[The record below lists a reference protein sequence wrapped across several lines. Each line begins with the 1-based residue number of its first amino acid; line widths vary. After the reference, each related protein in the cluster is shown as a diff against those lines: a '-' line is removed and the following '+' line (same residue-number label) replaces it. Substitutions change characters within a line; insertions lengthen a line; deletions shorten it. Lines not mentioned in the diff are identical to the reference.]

1 MDEPAEV
8 EAAAEEAVA
17 DEVAESQDSAI
28 TVDAS
33 KKRVGNNITNVGEDE
48 DHPSTGG
55 NDDFL

>member
-8 EAAAEEAVA
+8 EATAEEAVA
-17 DEVAESQDSAI
+17 DEVAESQESAI

-55 NDDFL
+55 NE